1 MLPLPLRLRLAIA
14 EGAWDYP
21 PIAQSTG
28 LCSRSPAA
36 HGGGPVANAYDLIGE
51 VVEGGIDA
59 ATKAFESSVLASR

>member
-1 MLPLPLRLRLAIA
+1 M
-14 EGAWDYP
+14 DYP